1 MWKHAMKTVVSLVLA
16 LFVGHTQVSALE
28 PQRVDVRNMENW
40 AIVVSKDALESER
53 YAAEEFRDFFALATG
68 YRLLIGDGSTAAR
81 HNIFIGAS
89 DALKQSELGHVLD
102 ATYKPEQL
110 RIVIAAENIAIVGGR
125 PRGVLYGVYQFL
137 EDLLG
142 VRFLS
147 RDFTHVLQFAPTDPL
162 PRRGILAPADYSYDP
177 VLACRFVSFPELQD
191 STAQFAA
198 RLRMNGRY
206 RNDPSVQTE
215 WIKKVGDFNRN
226 GLILHNVN
234 EWLRSSPKDN
244 PDFYA
249 ADEKG
254 KRPVSHQPCFSHPE
268 VVRRITQNVLDSLKD
283 FADGAMIP
291 MAQEDTSL
299 CQCDRCQELIRK
311 HEVDP
316 FGNGGENWGTPMFL
330 MVNHVAREAAKVRPD
345 VTIATYAYAPSA
357 RPPKNLKMEPSVRIQ
372 YATYNADQLH
382 PFGSPASLTN
392 LGYQRDIQEW
402 NRISTGMMYW
412 YYGMGSYTDFFAP
425 PVTLRMAGPH
435 MRTLIESKASS
446 IFVQGDPVVFSELLQ
461 YVYARLLWNPRLDSH
476 EVIEEFVD
484 LYYGESA
491 GPVAEFLRLA
501 DREVRQAATHPNCNA
516 PDIFAAYGY
525 TEDLGWKGIELF
537 HQALERARTPELKA
551 RVEKASLSA
560 YRLSLG
566 KTWLG
571 EKPKD
576 LTEPQRARLRQSAR
590 TLFEL
595 CARLKIELVHEAR
608 RIKDAQAAVR
618 RALDIP
624 LDEPF

>member
-1 MWKHAMKTVVSLVLA
+1 
-16 LFVGHTQVSALE
+16 
-28 PQRVDVRNMENW
+28 
-40 AIVVSKDALESER
+40 
-53 YAAEEFRDFFALATG
+53 
-68 YRLLIGDGSTAAR
+68 
-81 HNIFIGAS
+81 
-89 DALKQSELGHVLD
+89 
-102 ATYKPEQL
+102 
-110 RIVIAAENIAIVGGR
+110 
-125 PRGVLYGVYQFL
+125 
-137 EDLLG
+137 
-142 VRFLS
+142 
-147 RDFTHVLQFAPTDPL
+147 
-162 PRRGILAPADYSYDP
+162 
-177 VLACRFVSFPELQD
+177 
-191 STAQFAA
+191 
-198 RLRMNGRY
+198 
-206 RNDPSVQTE
+206 
-215 WIKKVGDFNRN
+215 
-226 GLILHNVN
+226 
-234 EWLRSSPKDN
+234 
-244 PDFYA
+244 
-249 ADEKG
+249 
-254 KRPVSHQPCFSHPE
+254 
-268 VVRRITQNVLDSLKD
+268 
-283 FADGAMIP
+283 
-291 MAQEDTSL
+291 
-299 CQCDRCQELIRK
+299 
-311 HEVDP
+311 
-316 FGNGGENWGTPMFL
+316 

-357 RPPKNLKMEPSVRIQ
+357 RPPKNLRMEPSVRIQ

-392 LGYQRDIQEW
+392 LDYLRDIQEW

-435 MRTLIESKASS
+435 MRTLIESKARS

-476 EVIEEFVD
+476 EVIGEFVD

-537 HQALERARTPELKA
+537 SHSLELARTPELKA

-571 EKPKD
+571 QKPQD
-576 LTEPQRARLRQSAR
+576 LTETRRTRLRQSAR

-595 CARLKIELVHEAR
+595 CAKLKIEQVHEAR

-624 LDEPF
+624 EDEPY